1 MSGAPF
7 APDAPATMARVAA
20 ATHVGS
26 VRERN
31 EDSFGVSGL
40 ELRLGDGVV
49 TDRETAL
56 PFVAVVADGLGG
68 HRAGDQASRLAVET
82 VLASSPFDAES
93 LTKAIHGANEAIVD
107 AMSEDADNVG
117 MASTIAAVLV
127 ADTELVVGNVG
138 DSAVFQ
144 MTDGRL
150 MQLSTDDVPP
160 GSAAL
165 PGVPSSIVT
174 QTLGGSAKLAT
185 IRPHSL
191 ETPRQASRLL
201 LCSDGLT
208 NYVPRSDIGDVL
220 AQGSPAEA
228 VECLI
233 ALALA
238 AGGRDNVTVVVA
250 DIDLQPSVL
259 VDALASR
266 GGDLD
271 IRREGNP
278 ARGRRRD

>member
-1 MSGAPF
+1 MG
-7 APDAPATMARVAA
+7 R
-20 ATHVGS
+20 
-26 VRERN
+26 
-31 EDSFGVSGL
+31 
-40 ELRLGDGVV
+40 
-49 TDRETAL
+49 
-56 PFVAVVADGLGG
+56 

-82 VLASSPFDAES
+82 VLASSPVDAES
-93 LTKAIHGANEAIVD
+93 LTKAVHAANEAIVD

-117 MASTIAAVLV
+117 MASTIAAVLI

-138 DSAVFQ
+138 DSVVFE

-150 MQLSTDDVPP
+150 MQLSIDDVPP
-160 GSAAL
+160 GSAAP

-174 QTLGGSAKLAT
+174 QTLGGSAKLTT

-191 ETPRQASRLL
+191 ESPRHACRLL

-208 NYVPRSDIGDVL
+208 NYVPRSDIGDAL

-228 VECLI
+228 VESLI

-250 DIDLQPSVL
+250 DVDQQPSVL
-259 VDALASR
+259 VDDLASG

-271 IRREGNP
+271 IRREDNSSEGETT
-278 ARGRRRD
+278 